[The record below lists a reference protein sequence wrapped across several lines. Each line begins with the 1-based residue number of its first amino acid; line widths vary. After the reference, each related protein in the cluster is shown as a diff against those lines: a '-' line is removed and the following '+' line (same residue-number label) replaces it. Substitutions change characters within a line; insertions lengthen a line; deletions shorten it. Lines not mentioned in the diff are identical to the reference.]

1 MNKVILLALL
11 MPAAAFGQ
19 NMEIAGLGSVII
31 SEIMADPSPV
41 VELPAREYI
50 ELHNRTGDPV
60 NLKNWSLSDG
70 NSNSVFPER
79 IIDSGGFIIV
89 CQLGDTAL
97 FKNYGKTIGLKP
109 FPALTNEGKIIFIRD
124 SKGALVHGVK
134 YSSGWY
140 GDKLKDSGGWSIEI
154 IDTDYPFF
162 EKGNWRASV
171 SPEGGTPGE
180 ANSVAAKNR
189 DMNFTGIENVFPD
202 DSCRISIRFTE
213 TVAGLRNLPE
223 IIEIEGLE
231 IDTLFNSD
239 PLYRSYT
246 VLSVEPMKHGR
257 IYNLR
262 IYDAATDFAGNKME
276 RNNFRFGLTEPAG
289 KGDILFN
296 ELLFNP
302 WPEEPD
308 FIEFYNN
315 SERVISASSLLLV
328 SVNDESR
335 DTSSVFP
342 ASPENRCVIPR
353 NYIVI
358 TSSKEALAGRFPHAD
373 AGNIIEVSSLP
384 SMPDDKGHL
393 ILFNRSLEKVDEVFY
408 DEEMH
413 YSLLSGDEGI
423 SLEKV
428 TVNGNS
434 ADRSQWHSAAES
446 AGWGTPGA
454 PNSVLSENPESK
466 NRVILSSTKISP
478 DNDGYEDFL
487 VIHFM
492 LGRPGSVV
500 SVNVFDET
508 GRFVKRVADNL
519 LAGPESSV
527 VWNGT
532 ADDEKLVGT
541 GIYILLISLFD
552 DSGKTQKWK
561 KVCTVIRR

>member
-1 MNKVILLALL
+1 MNKVILLALI
-11 MPAAAFGQ
+11 MPVTAFGQ
-19 NMEIAGLGSVII
+19 NMENKGFASVII

-41 VELPAREYI
+41 VELPNREYI
-50 ELHNRTGDPV
+50 ELHNRTGDPA

-79 IIDSGGFIIV
+79 IIVPGAFMIV

-97 FKNYGKTIGLKP
+97 FNRYGKTIGLKS
-109 FPALTNEGKIIFIRD
+109 FPALTNEGKTIFIRD

-140 GDKLKDSGGWSIEI
+140 GDKLKDAGGWSLEI

-171 SPEGGTPGE
+171 SPEGGTPGK

-189 DMNFTGIENVFPD
+189 DMNFIGIENVFPD
-202 DSCRISIRFTE
+202 DTSKINIRFSE
-213 TVAGLRNLPE
+213 TVAGLRSIPE

-239 PLYRSYT
+239 PLCRSYT
-246 VLSVEPMKHGR
+246 VLTVEPLKHGR
-257 IYNLR
+257 IYTLR
-262 IYDAATDFAGNKME
+262 IYDKATDYAGNKME

-315 SERVISASSLLLV
+315 SERVINASSLLLV
-328 SVNDESR
+328 SVNDESH

-342 ASPENRCVIPR
+342 VSAENRCVIPR

-358 TSSKEALAGRFPHAD
+358 TSSKEVLANRFTNSDPA
-373 AGNIIEVSSLP
+373 NIFEVSSLP
-384 SMPDDKGHL
+384 SMPDDRGHL
-393 ILFNRSLEKVDEVFY
+393 VLFNRSLEKIDEVFY
-408 DEEMH
+408 DDEMH
-413 YSLLSGDEGI
+413 YSLLGGNEGI

-428 TVNGNS
+428 TTNGNS
-434 ADRSQWHSAAES
+434 AERSQWHSASES

-454 PNSVLSENPESK
+454 PNSVLSENPESV
-466 NRVILSSTKISP
+466 NRVVLSSTKITP
-478 DNDGYEDFL
+478 DNDGNEDIL

-492 LGRPGSVV
+492 LGGPGSVIT
-500 SVNVFDET
+500 VNVFDET
-508 GRFVKRVADNL
+508 GRFVKRIADNL

-532 ADDEKLVGT
+532 AADEKLVST

-552 DSGKTQKWK
+552 DTGKTQKWK
-561 KVCTVIRR
+561 KVCTVIR

>member
-11 MPAAAFGQ
+11 MPAVAFGQ
-19 NMEIAGLGSVII
+19 NMENTGLASVII

-41 VELPAREYI
+41 VGLPDREYI
-50 ELHNRTGDPV
+50 ELHNRSGDLV

-79 IIDSGGFIIV
+79 IIAPGSFIIL
-89 CQLGDTAL
+89 CQLGDTVL
-97 FKNYGKTIGLKP
+97 FNKYGKTIGLKS
-109 FPALTNEGKIIFIRD
+109 FPALTNEGKTIFIRD

-140 GDKLKDSGGWSIEI
+140 GDKLKDGGGWSLEI

-162 EKGNWRASV
+162 EKGNWRASA
-171 SPEGGTPGE
+171 SSEGGTPGK
-180 ANSVAAKNR
+180 ANSVAATNR
-189 DMNFTGIENVFPD
+189 DLEFSGIENVFPD
-202 DSCRISIRFTE
+202 DSSRITIRFSE
-213 TVAGLRNLPE
+213 TVNGLRNIPE

-239 PLYRSYT
+239 PLYRNYT
-246 VLSVEPMKHGR
+246 VFTGEPLKQGR
-257 IYNLR
+257 IYTLT
-262 IYDAATDFAGNKME
+262 IYDGATDFAGNKME
-276 RNNFRFGLTEPAG
+276 RKNFRFGLTEQAG

-308 FIEFYNN
+308 FIEFYNCSGKIIN
-315 SERVISASSLLLV
+315 ASSLLLV
-328 SVNDESR
+328 SVNDVSH

-342 ASPENRCVIPR
+342 VSAENRCVIPC

-358 TSSKEALAGRFPHAD
+358 TSLKEVLANRFPHAD
-373 AGNIIEVSSLP
+373 AGNIIEISSLP
-384 SMPDDKGHL
+384 SMPDNKGHL
-393 ILFNRSLEKVDEVFY
+393 ILFNRSLERIDEVFY
-408 DEEMH
+408 DAGMH
-413 YSLLSGDEGI
+413 YSLLGGDEGI

-428 TVNGNS
+428 TTNGNS

-454 PNSVLSENPESK
+454 PNSVLSENPESV
-466 NRVILSSTKISP
+466 NRIVMSSTRITP
-478 DNDGYEDFL
+478 DNDGSEDLL

-492 LGRPGSVV
+492 LGRPGSVI

-532 ADDEKLVGT
+532 AADEKLVET
-541 GIYILLISLFD
+541 GIYVLLISLFD
-552 DSGKTQKWK
+552 DTGKTERWK

>member
-19 NMEIAGLGSVII
+19 NMENTGFAPVII

-41 VELPAREYI
+41 VGLPAREYI
-50 ELHNRTGDPV
+50 ELHNRSGDPV

-79 IIDSGGFIIV
+79 IIAPGSFMIL

-97 FKNYGKTIGLKP
+97 FNRYGKTTGLKS
-109 FPALTNEGKIIFIRD
+109 FPALTNEGKTIFIRD
-124 SKGALVHGVK
+124 SKGALMHGVK

-140 GDKLKDSGGWSIEI
+140 GDKLKDSGGWSLEI

-171 SPEGGTPGE
+171 STEGGTPGK
-180 ANSVAAKNR
+180 ANSVAATNR
-189 DMNFTGIENVFPD
+189 DMNFSGIENVFPD
-202 DSCRISIRFTE
+202 DSNRISIRFSE
-213 TVAGLRNLPE
+213 TVAGLRNIPE
-223 IIEIEGLE
+223 IIEIEGSV

-239 PLYRSYT
+239 PLCRNYT
-246 VLSVEPMKHGR
+246 VFTGEPLKQGR
-257 IYNLR
+257 IYTLR
-262 IYDAATDFAGNKME
+262 IYDKATDFAGNKME
-276 RNNFRFGLTEPAG
+276 RNNFRFGLTEPAV

-296 ELLFNP
+296 EILFNP

-308 FIEFYNN
+308 FIEVYNN
-315 SERVISASSLLLV
+315 SERIINASSLLLV
-328 SVNDESR
+328 SVNDESH

-342 ASPENRCVIPR
+342 VSAENRCVIPC

-358 TSSKEALAGRFPHAD
+358 TSGKEVLTGRYPNSD

-393 ILFNRSLEKVDEVFY
+393 ILFNRSLEKIDEVFY
-408 DEEMH
+408 DAGMH
-413 YSLLSGDEGI
+413 YSLLGGHDGI

-428 TVNGNS
+428 TTNGNS
-434 ADRSQWHSAAES
+434 ADRSQWHSASES
-446 AGWGTPGA
+446 AGWATPGA
-454 PNSVLSENPESK
+454 PNSVLSENPADGDK
-466 NRVILSSTKISP
+466 VVLSSTKITP
-478 DNDGYEDFL
+478 DNDGNEDLL

-492 LGRPGSVV
+492 LGSPGSVV

-532 ADDEKLVGT
+532 AADEKLVDT
-541 GIYILLISLFD
+541 GIYVLLISLFD
-552 DSGKTQKWK
+552 DTGKTRKWK
-561 KVCTVIRR
+561 KVCTVIRN